1 MATEPA
7 GDSTDVERMTRV
19 YLKIKAK
26 RSEISRAFKEEDD
39 TLKGQQDAV
48 KQALLSYC
56 KLHGVESVRTGEGL
70 FYRSTRTKYWT
81 HDWEAMHRFIMER
94 NLPEFFTKSLN
105 QTNVKQFLEENPDTL
120 PEGLSIDSEYIISV
134 RKN

>member
-1 MATEPA
+1 
-7 GDSTDVERMTRV
+7 
-19 YLKIKAK
+19 
-26 RSEISRAFKEEDD
+26 
-39 TLKGQQDAV
+39 
-48 KQALLSYC
+48 
-56 KLHGVESVRTGEGL
+56 
-70 FYRSTRTKYWT
+70 
-81 HDWEAMHRFIMER
+81 MER